1 MARNK
6 PRDDRAALGNDNRA
20 SIHSRLPVSVRRV
33 GYKLA
38 YTGLRAW
45 WLVRRPRVSGVKCV
59 LTYGDLVLLV
69 KHTYGHRGWD
79 FPGGSLK
86 RGEAPQLAASR
97 EMSEELGV
105 GIDDWALIG
114 RLVTGFDHR
123 REQIHCFR
131 AELPDPSL
139 ELDRGE
145 LDAADWFPRD
155 HLPSDLGRYVRP
167 ILEVMEDRPTPIQ

>member
-20 SIHSRLPVSVRRV
+20 AVHSWLPIPLRRV
-33 GYKLA
+33 GYKVA
-38 YTGLRAW
+38 YASLRAW

-69 KHTYGHRGWD
+69 RHTYGHRSWD
-79 FPGGSLK
+79 LPGGSLK
-86 RGEAPQLAASR
+86 RGESPQLAASR

-105 GIDDWALIG
+105 GVEQWSVIG
-114 RLVTGFDHR
+114 HFSTRFDHR
-123 REQIHCFR
+123 REQLHCFR

-155 HLPSDLGRYVRP
+155 QLPADLGRYVMP
-167 ILEVMEDRPTPIQ
+167 ILARMDPKA